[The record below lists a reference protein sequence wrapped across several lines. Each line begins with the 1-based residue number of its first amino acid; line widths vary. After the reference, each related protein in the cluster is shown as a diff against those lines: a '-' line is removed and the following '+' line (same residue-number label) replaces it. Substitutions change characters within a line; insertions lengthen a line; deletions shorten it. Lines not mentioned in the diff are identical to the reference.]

1 MTENVGGL
9 LVVPPAGS
17 YRELQSINAAQW
29 TALLSSIE
37 QMTDTEYLIL
47 DLTEVDGLFDILRHS
62 SRIVTITRSDPISEA
77 KIADYEGLV
86 RREGC
91 EDILTATM
99 RLQLP
104 VFNRLPAD
112 ITNLTHGPLAE
123 FIGPM
128 IGEL

>member
-17 YRELQSINAAQW
+17 YKELQSVGAQQW
-29 TALLSSIE
+29 LSLLSSIE

-47 DLTEVDGLFDILRHS
+47 DLSEVDGLFEILRHS
-62 SRIVTITRSDPISEA
+62 SKVVTITRSDPISEA
-77 KIADYEGLV
+77 KMADYEALV

-91 EDILTATM
+91 EDILTNTM

-112 ITNLTHGPLAE
+112 MTNLTHGPLAE
-123 FIGPM
+123 FIGPVV
-128 IGEL
+128 GEM